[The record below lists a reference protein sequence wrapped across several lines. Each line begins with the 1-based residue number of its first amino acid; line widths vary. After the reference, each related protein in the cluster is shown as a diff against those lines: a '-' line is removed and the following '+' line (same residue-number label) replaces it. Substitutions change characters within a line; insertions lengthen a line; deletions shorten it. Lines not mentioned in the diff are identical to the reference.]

1 MLKIKN
7 IETWYDLIRAL
18 HGISFEIKE
27 GDIVTLLGSNGA
39 GKTTTLKSIMQILED
54 DDQPEKG
61 SIEILGKR
69 IDRKDTEDIVRMG
82 ISYVPEG
89 REVFPELTV
98 LENLQMGA
106 YTRNDR
112 KEIKKDIEEVFKH
125 FPILRERQ
133 KQEAGYMSGG
143 EQQMLAIGRALMS
156 RPKLLML
163 DEPSL
168 GLSPLLTKQIF
179 NIIQEINKG
188 GVTILLV
195 EQNVN
200 MALKYADF
208 AFLMESGRIVRADK
222 PEVLLED
229 EDVKRFYLGIDPE
242 ETTADGYRKAQSS
255 KRYRRKVRFR

>member
-1 MLKIKN
+1 MLTIRN
-7 IETWYDLIRAL
+7 IETWYDMIRAL

-39 GKTTTLKSIMQILED
+39 GKSTTLKTIMRLLD

-61 SIEILGKR
+61 SIEFLGKR
-69 IDRKDTEDIVRMG
+69 IDRKDTEEIVRMG

-98 LENLQMGA
+98 MENIQMGA
-106 YTRNDR
+106 FTRSDKGKIKEDMAGILNHFSILKDR
-112 KEIKKDIEEVFKH
+112 KT
-125 FPILRERQ
+125 
-133 KQEAGYMSGG
+133 QEAGYLSGG
-143 EQQMLAIGRALMS
+143 EQQMLAIARALMS
-156 RPKLLML
+156 RPKLLIL

-168 GLSPLLTKQIF
+168 GLSPLLTKEIF
-179 NIIQEINKG
+179 QIIQDINKE

-200 MALKYADF
+200 MALKYAHY
-208 AFLMESGRIVRADK
+208 AYLMENGRIVRADK
-222 PEVLLED
+222 PEVLRED
-229 EDVKRFYLGIDPE
+229 EDVKEFYLGIAT
-242 ETTADGYRKAQSS
+242 ETSVKGY

>member
-1 MLKIKN
+1 MLSIKN

-18 HGISFEIKE
+18 HGISFEIKQ
-27 GDIVTLLGSNGA
+27 GDIVALLGSNGA
-39 GKTTTLKSIMQILED
+39 GKTTTLKTIMRLLD

-61 SIEILGKR
+61 SIEFMGKR
-69 IDRKDTEDIVRMG
+69 IDRLDTEEIVRLG

-98 LENLQMGA
+98 MENILMGG
-106 YTRNDR
+106 YTRKDR
-112 KEIKKDIEEVFKH
+112 RNIQQDIENIFTQ
-125 FPILRERQ
+125 FPILKERTN
-133 KQEAGYMSGG
+133 QEAGHLSGG

-168 GLSPLLTKQIF
+168 GLSPLLTKEIF
-179 NIIQEINKG
+179 SIIQNINKQ

-200 MALKYADF
+200 MALKYSNF
-208 AFLMESGRIVRADK
+208 AFLMENGRIVRADK
-222 PEVLLED
+222 PEVLRED
-229 EDVKRFYLGIDPE
+229 EDVKEFYLGIATE
-242 ETTADGYRKAQSS
+242 QSVKGY
-255 KRYRRKVRFR
+255 KRYRRRVRFR